1 MQFNISLM
9 KKKMRPIHNDS
20 NPRMT
25 QMLKL
30 EDKDFRAAIISILKD
45 IKENMLVINEQIE
58 TTNKNQMAR

>member
-1 MQFNISLM
+1 
-9 KKKMRPIHNDS
+9 MRPIHNDS

-30 EDKDFRAAIISILKD
+30 EDKDFRAAIVSILKD